1 MALALLDGAEIL
13 DGFVALT
20 RRLIPTQ
27 VAIKVELGAEKQGFM
42 AHRAQLLSA
51 LINRMVNAVNAM
63 PGGGEVTLSCSVA
76 RLTRASDLAD
86 GSRLGMGARVRIA
99 VQDRGSGSPA
109 HILPKVLEPFFTAKP
124 VGKGT
129 GLGLHMALGVFREFG
144 GGPTIATSGAGT
156 TVAILLPM
164 A

>member
-76 RLTRASDLAD
+76 RLTRAPIWLMGRGWAWGPVC
-86 GSRLGMGARVRIA
+86 GSRCRIA
-99 VQDRGSGSPA
+99 AEAVRPISCPRCWNPSLPRSP
-109 HILPKVLEPFFTAKP
+109 
-124 VGKGT
+124 
-129 GLGLHMALGVFREFG
+129 
-144 GGPTIATSGAGT
+144 
-156 TVAILLPM
+156 
-164 A
+164 